1 MDKKAQTPTIHL
13 VKEAPEAVPS
23 PEPWVDLRRL
33 AEHIGFEYQ
42 ATRKMAL
49 EGKIPGKLIRNGK
62 KTFWRFKLSA
72 VDAHFAQSPENQK
85 AG

>member
-1 MDKKAQTPTIHL
+1 MDRKAQAPTIHL
-13 VKEAPEAVPS
+13 VKEAPKAAPS
-23 PEPWVDLRRL
+23 WEPWVDLRRL

-49 EGKIPGKLIRNGK
+49 EGKIPGKLIRSGK
-62 KTFWRFKLSA
+62 RSFWRFKLSA
-72 VDAHFAQSPENQK
+72 VDAYFAQPSDDQK